1 MPGGSS
7 VARNSFHN
15 DREVSAV
22 EKQRRGALWADH
34 DYGNFTGTVSGSW
47 ATAALGANASGVS
60 PGIAEGELEVVGIG
74 LQALG
79 SSSCVGLGFVV
90 HELEVTDES
99 NLAIGLGRAT
109 PTGAGYWQKHEGSG
123 GSTTGS
129 SQAATGGLALGTSS
143 GVGPGFVGDELKVTG
158 GVYAAIGLSV
168 ATPTGG
174 GYLHGHEVSG
184 GHSAGTSHEATG
196 GLAGASRSPATLFD
210 WGGAS
215 AGCLGGAQGVGAGC
229 LGGALDVSAGC
240 SGVAQLQGNGSS
252 WREDE
257 AGRRHAGG
265 CSGAEVSSTLANVSR
280 VFRPGGAQFSGHRA

>member
-22 EKQRRGALWADH
+22 EKQRRGAFWADH

-47 ATAALGANASGVS
+47 ATATLGANASGVS

-79 SSSCVGLGFVV
+79 SSSCVGPGFVV

-143 GVGPGFVGDELKVTG
+143 GVGPGLVGDELKVTG

-174 GYLHGHEVSG
+174 GYLHGHEFP
-184 GHSAGTSHEATG
+184 AAIRLELRTRQ
-196 GLAGASRSPATLFD
+196 LAVWLELHDPRRR
-210 WGGAS
+210 
-215 AGCLGGAQGVGAGC
+215 
-229 LGGALDVSAGC
+229 C
-240 SGVAQLQGNGSS
+240 STGVAQ
-252 WREDE
+252 
-257 AGRRHAGG
+257 A
-265 CSGAEVSSTLANVSR
+265 LAV
-280 VFRPGGAQFSGHRA
+280 